1 MFERIKQFIEKYAK
15 IFSLFLRKYLIL
27 ISAIIIISSIL
38 ITYKFHKI
46 LVSLPNLDKL
56 TNYEPSIPTVIYSQD
71 GVKIAE
77 IFEERRYPVFINEM
91 SPFLKNAFIAAED
104 ADFYNHHGLDLK
116 GFLRALFHFATFSN
130 QKQGGSTIT
139 QQLAKNVLLSK
150 ERTIVRKVKDI
161 IVARQIEEA
170 FTKDKI
176 LELYLNTIYL
186 GNGSYGVEAASENY
200 FRKSNI
206 KLTLAESAIIAGLA
220 PAPSTYDP
228 TENLAVAKQRQLY
241 VLERMFKND
250 MITNRQYEAAIKE
263 ELAFYKAESPNN
275 KIAPHFVA
283 EVKKQLEK
291 QLEVNNIGTSGLSV
305 YTTLNTKIQNAAKNA
320 VQTFSEQ
327 YQYRKSF
334 KGPIKRHGDKFKDKI
349 KELVK
354 SPLSETEYEKA
365 IVVEIEESLR
375 AVGIVTQKGVG
386 VLLYE
391 DMMWAINSV
400 RVDKKNDKNNE
411 KNIDKK
417 DIEPE
422 EPDINKILKIGDEI
436 HIKKVNKNMHQRIV
450 KDKKFLTTM
459 TAFSKYFEN
468 PDKDKLQRYTLTD
481 SLGIEAAALVMD
493 SHTGEVLAM
502 VGGDQFLQS
511 QFNRATQAERQVGS
525 SVKPLYYSYAID
537 SGFSPA
543 SKIDSPTIDLDGW
556 QPGNY
561 GGKESGRTTLL
572 QSLAQSFNIPSV
584 FLYQLL
590 GTTKVTKHLSRYGFN
605 WPYSDL
611 SMALGAGTS
620 TLLKM
625 VQSYTVF
632 PNQGKLSLAYYIQ
645 EIVDRNGNVIFSAKN
660 NKIYAFNVNPP
671 FPEDAPYLPGKTEL
685 TNETDTTLQMIS
697 PQSAYVT
704 LQMLRS
710 TVLYGTGQ
718 GAQGLSLYVGGKTG
732 TTNGNTDA
740 WFLGV
745 ASQLVG
751 GVWVGYDDNSK
762 TLGGGGT
769 GSGMAVPIWRSMMQ
783 TAIQVY
789 PLQYWV
795 RPKGVHEIRINKD
808 TGDLSTGSDGVSV
821 FVIDGTEPGG
831 VYSRNAF
838 EEKENGLDNHL
849 ELSISP
855 EKKESTSIVSP
866 HSG

>member
-1 MFERIKQFIEKYAK
+1 
-15 IFSLFLRKYLIL
+15 
-27 ISAIIIISSIL
+27 
-38 ITYKFHKI
+38 
-46 LVSLPNLDKL
+46 
-56 TNYEPSIPTVIYSQD
+56 
-71 GVKIAE
+71 
-77 IFEERRYPVFINEM
+77 
-91 SPFLKNAFIAAED
+91 
-104 ADFYNHHGLDLK
+104 
-116 GFLRALFHFATFSN
+116 
-130 QKQGGSTIT
+130 
-139 QQLAKNVLLSK
+139 
-150 ERTIVRKVKDI
+150 
-161 IVARQIEEA
+161 
-170 FTKDKI
+170 
-176 LELYLNTIYL
+176 
-186 GNGSYGVEAASENY
+186 
-200 FRKSNI
+200 
-206 KLTLAESAIIAGLA
+206 
-220 PAPSTYDP
+220 
-228 TENLAVAKQRQLY
+228 
-241 VLERMFKND
+241 
-250 MITNRQYEAAIKE
+250 
-263 ELAFYKAESPNN
+263 
-275 KIAPHFVA
+275 
-283 EVKKQLEK
+283 
-291 QLEVNNIGTSGLSV
+291 
-305 YTTLNTKIQNAAKNA
+305 
-320 VQTFSEQ
+320 
-327 YQYRKSF
+327 
-334 KGPIKRHGDKFKDKI
+334 
-349 KELVK
+349 
-354 SPLSETEYEKA
+354 
-365 IVVEIEESLR
+365 
-375 AVGIVTQKGVG
+375 
-386 VLLYE
+386 
-391 DMMWAINSV
+391 
-400 RVDKKNDKNNE
+400 
-411 KNIDKK
+411 
-417 DIEPE
+417 
-422 EPDINKILKIGDEI
+422 
-436 HIKKVNKNMHQRIV
+436 
-450 KDKKFLTTM
+450 
-459 TAFSKYFEN
+459 
-468 PDKDKLQRYTLTD
+468 
-481 SLGIEAAALVMD
+481 
-493 SHTGEVLAM
+493 
-502 VGGDQFLQS
+502 
-511 QFNRATQAERQVGS
+511 
-525 SVKPLYYSYAID
+525 
-537 SGFSPA
+537 
-543 SKIDSPTIDLDGW
+543 
-556 QPGNY
+556 
-561 GGKESGRTTLL
+561 
-572 QSLAQSFNIPSV
+572 
-584 FLYQLL
+584 
-590 GTTKVTKHLSRYGFN
+590 
-605 WPYSDL
+605 
-611 SMALGAGTS
+611 MALGAGTS